1 MVLNCPTFVLN
12 VEGIFGIQN
21 SVFSE
26 DGEQQDQVEDS
37 HQGTQEG
44 RGSVEVD
51 PHSCHVD
58 RSRVTD
64 GDHGC
69 LNSCQV
75 E

>member
-12 VEGIFGIQN
+12 VEAVFRIQN
-21 SVFSE
+21 PVFSE
-26 DGEQQDQVEDS
+26 DGEQQYQIQDS
-37 HQGTQEG
+37 HQGTQES

-51 PHSCHVD
+51 PHSCHVN